1 MTEAFSAAIAT
12 ASRLPPE
19 EQNVLASILLEEI
32 SSEERWGELFEGS
45 QGLLEGL
52 TGEAMRYPTPAGQGR
67 WKSWNEVGHDREIS
81 TALRPGNTRQKKEDQ
96 TGISPVAAKPCPSIP
111 AVQEGAHH
119 APDLFRSG

>member
-45 QGLLEGL
+45 QGVLEQL
-52 TGEAMRYPTPAGQGR
+52 AGEAMRDHDAGR
-67 WKSWNEVGHDREIS
+67 
-81 TALRPGNTRQKKEDQ
+81 TRPLEDL
-96 TGISPVAAKPCPSIP
+96 
-111 AVQEGAHH
+111 E
-119 APDLFRSG
+119 